1 MAIYDLGT
9 ASLAANGEV
18 TGVGTT
24 WKAPLTLI
32 RVGATIVFKTEPVQ
46 IYTISEI
53 ISDTQVNVY
62 NPNSEIVPAGT
73 GYAIL
78 AHDGITVQGLA
89 QGVAETLRYY
99 QSKETSIES
108 LLQFI
113 GQDSFDWPR
122 FEQLA
127 NQSTTGAAEALA
139 SQVAAAE
146 SASTAVGASNN
157 AQNSYSRTVAAIN
170 AAGNTA
176 AVAYFAE
183 HGIGSTTTPLLTSL
197 DWQTM
202 QFYSGGSY
210 QCRIDNMVN
219 IPADLSSMFP
229 ATNTTICIDVLAT
242 RGINGS
248 NVVRI
253 SPSTTSNAVFRVAE
267 ITFTGAT
274 GSRNFYVRELLS
286 VPGGDGATGGS
297 SALRVRGLLDVY
309 SKNETFQK
317 SLNFSDVADKGVAR
331 SNLGISSSSILEKVV
346 DISQL
351 RLREPSASGE
361 VVYVL
366 SHTSSIKAT
375 EGGDSGGG
383 VFISDIED
391 KSSVDDNGF
400 VIVTSSGN
408 RWKRDVQSINGV
420 TPKMFGAHMNAP
432 YIAGSEIQ
440 GTPYPKAPSM
450 GAANLAGVNDDGA
463 AVASAYA
470 ASLKYNMPLLIE
482 RPIYI
487 GSNVINL
494 SDTRQNGDS
503 LKLIGTSTPRRCLI
517 YTSGGGG
524 FRFNSWGH
532 NLEVLNIGFRNAD
545 ADYNGSPLIS
555 GVETGNGGGGKLYR
569 IENVEFYH
577 YKYALPTLTFVSKI
591 SNIYMYDCKYGL
603 GLAGN
608 TSTQIDSVW
617 AHHCDVGFLWGY
629 GVNRKTL
636 DPIAGGYPVMYV
648 TASNIAADG
657 CLTPHKI
664 GGQLRSVTITGC
676 GIEGVNGNTVFDFS
690 DYSGNDDQF
699 SLFVNGLSCWI
710 QSSMNTGVLRFINL
724 PANESRMPPNSI
736 NFNDGYLKLDYAVK
750 ILDKTTSG
758 NTTYIGNSVSF
769 GDSFRIVKQTYPN
782 VFADSTIRSVSS
794 GGRVYGDAPYNG
806 RNSYNGVN
814 LAATQVT
821 SGSDFTEVK
830 TEEGTVL
837 LPYNRGLDILLTT
850 VGEESRYG
858 SCFLAGEISLIP
870 INKNG
875 LGGQESGGIIQFS
888 ISGSTEANV
897 ASSQV
902 WFNKISKSTGASST
916 SLDGVSVSKVVKGG
930 QTYIR
935 ISTPTA
941 AITTFVCHLKLT
953 YSGFAH
959 YYDRRWS
966 LTTL

>member
-24 WKAPLTLI
+24 WKVPLTLI

-53 ISDTQVNVY
+53 ISDTQINVY
-62 NPNSEIVPAGT
+62 NPNSETVPAGT

-89 QGVAETLRYY
+89 QDVAETLRYY
-99 QSKETSIES
+99 QSRETEVATAVDIFKDFDQDKFSNDVS
-108 LLQFI
+108 QVNTQFGEI
-113 GQDSFDWPR
+113 V
-122 FEQLA
+122 
-127 NQSTTGAAEALA
+127 TIAAQVSSDA
-139 SQVAAAE
+139 SQVSTDKDAAAASAA
-146 SASTAVGASNN
+146 SASSDKDSAAAS
-157 AQNSYSRTVAAIN
+157 AQEAADY
-170 AAGNTA
+170 AA
-176 AVAYFAE
+176 
-183 HGIGSTTTPLLTSL
+183 SL
-197 DWQTM
+197 DT
-202 QFYSGGSY
+202 
-210 QCRIDNMVN
+210 DN
-219 IPADLSSMFP
+219 
-229 ATNTTICIDVLAT
+229 
-242 RGINGS
+242 
-248 NVVRI
+248 
-253 SPSTTSNAVFRVAE
+253 
-267 ITFTGAT
+267 
-274 GSRNFYVRELLS
+274 LLRR
-286 VPGGDGATGGS
+286 D
-297 SALRVRGLLDVY
+297 
-309 SKNETFQK
+309 
-317 SLNFSDVADKGVAR
+317 LNFSDVADKAVAR

-432 YIAGSEIQ
+432 YIAANEIQ

-450 GAANLAGVNDDGA
+450 GAANLAGVNDDGS

-487 GSNVINL
+487 GSKVIDL
-494 SDTRQNGDS
+494 SGTRYNGDS

-577 YKYALPTLTFVSKI
+577 YKYALPTITFVSKI

-617 AHHCDVGFLWGY
+617 AHHCDTGFLWGY
-629 GVNRKTL
+629 GVNRETL

-664 GGQLRSVTITGC
+664 GGQLRSLTITGC
-676 GIEGVNGNTVFDFS
+676 GIEGVNGDTVFDFS

-782 VFADSTIRSVSS
+782 VFADSIIRSVSS

-858 SCFLAGEISLIP
+858 SCFLAGDISLIP

-875 LGGQESGGIIQFS
+875 LGGRESGGIVQFS

-916 SLDGVSVSKVVKGG
+916 SLDGVSISKVVKGG

-941 AITTFVCHLKLT
+941 SITTFVCHLKLT

>member
-9 ASLAANGEV
+9 ASLASNGEV

-32 RVGATIVFKTEPVQ
+32 RVGATIIFKTNPLK

-53 ISDTQVNVY
+53 TSDTQINVY
-62 NPNSEIVPAGT
+62 NPNSETVPAGT

-89 QGVAETLRYY
+89 QDVAETLRYY

-113 GQDSFDWPR
+113 GQDTFDWPR

-146 SASTAVGASNN
+146 SAATAVGARDATTSARDQTITAINN
-157 AQNSYSRTVAAIN
+157 AGD
-170 AAGNTA
+170 AGTLVTLA
-176 AVAYFAE
+176 GW
-183 HGIGSTTTPLLTSL
+183 GIG
-197 DWQTM
+197 
-202 QFYSGGSY
+202 
-210 QCRIDNMVN
+210 
-219 IPADLSSMFP
+219 
-229 ATNTTICIDVLAT
+229 
-242 RGINGS
+242 NGS
-248 NVVRI
+248 NILSELDFQTFNFVVGG
-253 SPSTTSNAVFRVAE
+253 NYRVAFSACTNVPE
-267 ITFTGAT
+267 ALKLPGNSTLVISVDGGSTGTASRDMQISTYTAANDNFRRYRITYSTSG
-274 GSRNFYVRELLS
+274 GVRNYYARESIYL
-286 VPGGDGATGGS
+286 PGGNEVGGAN
-297 SALRVRGLLDVY
+297 AQRVRGLLDVY

-317 SLNFSDVADKGVAR
+317 SLNFSDVEDKGVAR

-617 AHHCDVGFLWGY
+617 AHHCDTGFLWGY
-629 GVNRKTL
+629 GVNRETL

-769 GDSFRIVKQTYPN
+769 GDSFRIVKQTYQN

-858 SCFLAGEISLIP
+858 SCFLAGDISLIP

-888 ISGSTEANV
+888 ISGSSEANV

-916 SLDGVSVSKVVKGG
+916 SLDGVSISKVVKGS

-941 AITTFVCHLKLT
+941 SISTFVCHLKLT